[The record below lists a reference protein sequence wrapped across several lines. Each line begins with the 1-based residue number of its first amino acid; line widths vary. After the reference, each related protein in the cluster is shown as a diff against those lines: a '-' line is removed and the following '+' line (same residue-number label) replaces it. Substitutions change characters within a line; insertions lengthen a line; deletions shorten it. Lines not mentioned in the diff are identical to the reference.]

1 MYLVIR
7 FEIPVQV
14 FKSIFSKECAGTI
27 SYIEII
33 SGLDY
38 ILCLCVS
45 EFLDKA
51 VVLFGNFA
59 GIIT

>member
-7 FEIPVQV
+7 FKISVQV
-14 FKSIFSKECAGTI
+14 FKSIFSKQCAGAI

-51 VVLFGNFA
+51 LCCLEILLA
-59 GIIT
+59 

>member
-1 MYLVIR
+1 MYLAIR
-7 FEIPVQV
+7 FKIPAQV
-14 FKSIFSKECAGTI
+14 FKSIFSKQCAGVI

-33 SGLDY
+33 SRLDY

-51 VVLFGNFA
+51 LCCLEILLA
-59 GIIT
+59 